1 MWLFTTFTNCA
12 HTYLV
17 QGIADQALELTAQ
30 QGHVVPHVVVL
41 DNPRASKKGEVAF
54 VPGRD
59 VWWEAAISGQSTS
72 CEPEWL
78 DAEAPLFKVRCSET

>member
-1 MWLFTTFTNCA
+1 M
-12 HTYLV
+12 
-17 QGIADQALELTAQ
+17 QGIVDQALELTAQ

-41 DNPRASKKGEVAF
+41 DNPSAGTRGNVAF

-59 VWWEAAISGQSTS
+59 VWWDEAISEQSTS

-78 DAEAPLFKVRCSET
+78 DAEAPLFKVRS